1 MEVLVPP
8 KEAWMRQNVFDPKLN
23 VCHMVQCCR
32 MGVVLWWQRIGC
44 CRWMMRKLHRLP
56 IWKNFA

>member
-1 MEVLVPP
+1 MPP

-32 MGVVLWWQRIGC
+32 MSVFCGGSVLDVLDAVGG
-44 CRWMMRKLHRLP
+44 
-56 IWKNFA
+56 